1 VTGLLTWLSSLIE
14 GGAGLALAASFLWGV
29 ASMVFSPCHLASVP
43 LVVSFVNGQGP
54 VTTGRALALSGA
66 FSGGLLTTLALI
78 GVLTAAAGR
87 MAGDLGPW
95 VTWAV
100 AGLLL
105 VTGLN
110 LIPVG
115 QYDGGHVAYAMW
127 GSKAWLV
134 ARVVVIAMFAWA
146 AILLLTGHDIGMTWA
161 LLGFLG
167 LTMGSR
173 HPAPLDDVAP
183 LDPTRKRIGWAVVIL
198 LILILVPIPL
208 TVVP

>member
-1 VTGLLTWLSSLIE
+1 MGAVIVQKSPLLNRKAVFDLGISGPLGGLVVAIPLLILGLLLSKVEALPIGGYTME
-14 GGAGLALAASFLWGV
+14 GNSILYYLMKWAIFGQ
-29 ASMVFSPCHLASVP
+29 P
-43 LVVSFVNGQGP
+43 LP
-54 VTTGRALALSGA
+54 
-66 FSGGLLTTLALI
+66 SGGVDVILHPIAF
-78 GVLTAAAGR
+78 AAWAG
-87 MAGDLGPW
+87 
-95 VTWAV
+95 
-100 AGLLL
+100 LL

-110 LIPVG
+110 LLPVG